1 MDIRIKNESTATVVV
16 VEGIVKTIADTIA
29 IKEQIALLLQRE
41 PQKKIIID
49 FVDTFVIPSAL
60 IGALQKFIL
69 GDNANISLIAWEPQ
83 LYELLDNLCLIT
95 QLSVTKKIR

>member
-1 MDIRIKNESTATVVV
+1 MDIRVNNESTATVIV
-16 VEGIVKTIADTIA
+16 VEGIVKTIADTIS
-29 IKEQIALLLQRE
+29 IKEQIASLLQRE

-69 GDNANISLIAWEPQ
+69 GDNAKISVIAGEPQ
-83 LYELLDNLCLIT
+83 LYELLDNLCLVS

>member
-1 MDIRIKNESTATVVV
+1 MDIRINNESTVTVIV
-16 VEGIVKTIADTIA
+16 VEGIVKTITDTIS
-29 IKEQIALLLQRE
+29 IKEQIASLLQRE

-69 GDNANISLIAWEPQ
+69 GDNAKISVIAGEPQ
-83 LYELLDNLCLIT
+83 LYELLDNLCLVS